1 MGSINPFLRGHFS
14 DMTRCIC
21 LIFHTLNVAS
31 LSGRPFCCLATITA
45 LRPWLVPCFAYRV
58 PVGTHFLLSCL
69 YHGTAPMACTV
80 FCISRPYRDAL
91 SVVLPLSRHCAH
103 GLYRVLHIAS
113 LSGRPIDCLAAITA
127 MRLRIVPCYA
137 CRVLSGRPF
146 CCLAVITALRSRLVP
161 CFAYRVP
168 VGTPYRLSCCYH
180 GTAPKDCTMLCLSR
194 PFGTHFLLSC
204 RYHGTAP
211 KACTVLCISRP
222 CRDAL
227 SVVLPLSRHSAQ
239 GLYRVIISLNSPW

>member
-1 MGSINPFLRGHFS
+1 
-14 DMTRCIC
+14 MTRCIC

-31 LSGRPFCCLATITA
+31 LSGRPFCCLAAITA
-45 LRPWLVPCFAYRV
+45 LRPWLVPCYAYRV
-58 PVGTHFLLSCL
+58 PVGTPFLLSCR

-80 FCISRPYRDAL
+80 FCISRPCRDAL

-113 LSGRPIDCLAAITA
+113 LSGLPFCCLAAITV
-127 MRLRIVPCYA
+127 LRPW
-137 CRVLSGRPF
+137 
-146 CCLAVITALRSRLVP
+146 LVP

-168 VGTPYRLSCCYH
+168 VGT
-180 GTAPKDCTMLCLSR
+180 
-194 PFGTHFLLSC
+194 HFLLPC

-211 KACTVLCISRP
+211 MACTVFCISRP

-227 SVVLPLSRHSAQ
+227 SVVLLLSRHCSQ
-239 GLYRVIISLNSPW
+239 GLYRVLHIASLSGRTFCCLAAITALRLRLVPCYACRVISGRSLVTS